1 MMTMIIALIGELDL
15 LVVTEAVRVAAN
27 LLLDA
32 RVTTTMTAKRMIDHT
47 GIVTVT
53 VTEIV
58 DETGMMI
65 KILAETETETM
76 TDGPEMTDTAAHGI
90 RRLIR
95 LDMTGT
101 EIGTA
106 TPGEA
111 VGMTD
116 LHDMNDYVAKLLYMM
131 HCRTEPWLRQNRD
144 TLDHTM

>member
-32 RVTTTMTAKRMIDHT
+32 RVTTMMTARRMIDPT

-65 KILAETETETM
+65 KILAETETVTE

-90 RRLIR
+90 PLIH

-111 VGMTD
+111 VE
-116 LHDMNDYVAKLLYMM
+116 MNNFHEMIDYVAKLLYMM
-131 HCRTEPWLRQNRD
+131 DCRTEP
-144 TLDHTM
+144 